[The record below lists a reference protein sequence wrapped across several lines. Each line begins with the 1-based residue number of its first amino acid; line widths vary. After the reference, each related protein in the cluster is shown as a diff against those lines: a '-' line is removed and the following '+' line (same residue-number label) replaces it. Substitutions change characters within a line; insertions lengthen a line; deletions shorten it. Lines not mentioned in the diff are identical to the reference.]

1 MAAPGAAPAD
11 SSLVLGVVCRKSLAH
26 KRMRA
31 AISQPRILLLAG
43 GLEPQQAAAP
53 PPPGRG
59 AAAGGL
65 GTLPGFGGGGV
76 GAAASAAASAQSSL
90 SSFDSLLDREQQS
103 LAAAVQRITA
113 LQPDVL
119 LVERS
124 VAR

>member
-1 MAAPGAAPAD
+1 MAAPGARPQD

-26 KRMRA
+26 KRMRG
-31 AISQPRILLLAG
+31 AITQPRILLLAG
-43 GLEPQQAAAP
+43 GLEPQQQAQPAL
-53 PPPGRG
+53 GRTS
-59 AAAGGL
+59 AGGAL
-65 GTLPGFGGGGV
+65 GSLPGFGGGG
-76 GAAASAAASAQSSL
+76 GASGASSAAATQSSL

-103 LAAAVQRITA
+103 LAAAVERIAA